1 MPYNLTRCDQELIEM
16 HAPWEVGRGNK
27 LLIMCVVIG
36 QIVNRRGSFRH
47 FRNEKGTGSEMRPAI
62 VSGIVT
68 GDAPVSY

>member
-1 MPYNLTRCDQELIEM
+1 MEK
-16 HAPWEVGRGNK
+16 HAPWKVGRGNK

-36 QIVNRRGSFRH
+36 QIVNRRGSIHH
-47 FRNEKGTGSEMRPAI
+47 FRNETGTGSEIRPAS